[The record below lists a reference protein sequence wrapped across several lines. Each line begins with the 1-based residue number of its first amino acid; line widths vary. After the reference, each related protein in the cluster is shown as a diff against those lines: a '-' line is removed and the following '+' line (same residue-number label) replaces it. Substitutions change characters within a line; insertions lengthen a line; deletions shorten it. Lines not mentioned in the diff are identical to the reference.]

1 MAGNTFEINQNF
13 YNLYLSFRIRMKIRF
28 LKSLSL
34 LLLCLFGL
42 AGHAQNIAPNVK
54 RILFLGNSITY
65 QAHYVNDVETYL
77 TVHYPGRQFD
87 IINVGLPSETVSGL
101 SEPGHADGKFPR
113 PDLHERLARV
123 LAQTKPD
130 LVFADYGMND
140 GIYMPFDTGRFQ
152 KFKDGINWMHDE
164 IVKTGARLIHVTPP
178 CYDERKGKS
187 IGYAAVLDKY
197 TDWLLSQKRAAKWE
211 VIDVH
216 YPMQKYLL
224 AHRKIDAQFK
234 IDGFALA
241 ADGVHPDEAGHWI
254 MARQILLYLGCKEVA
269 NSPSIEAD
277 LAPIPNGA
285 QILKLVTER
294 QNTMRDAWLTATK
307 FQRPGLP
314 VGLPLDRATAISDS
328 LGTRIHGLLGNM
340 PAQNMNNP
348 NK

>member
-1 MAGNTFEINQNF
+1 
-13 YNLYLSFRIRMKIRF
+13 MKKRF
-28 LKSLSL
+28 LTGLWL
-34 LLLCLFGL
+34 LLVCFYAFPGR
-42 AGHAQNIAPNVK
+42 AQNIGPNVK
-54 RILFLGNSITY
+54 RILFLGNSITW
-65 QAHYVNDVETYL
+65 QAHYVNDVEAYL

-123 LAQTKPD
+123 LTQTHPD
-130 LVFADYGMND
+130 LVFACYGMND

-152 KFKDGINWMHDE
+152 KFKDGINWLHDE
-164 IVKTGARLIHVTPP
+164 VVKTGARLIHITPP
-178 CYDERKGKS
+178 CYDELKGKS

-197 TDWLLSQKRAAKWE
+197 ADWLLSRRSADKWE

-216 YPMQKYLL
+216 YPMQKYLQ

-269 NSPSIEAD
+269 NSGSMEAD
-277 LAPIPNGA
+277 LASIPNGA
-285 QILKLVTER
+285 QILKLTTER
-294 QNTMRDAWLTATK
+294 QNTMRDAWLTAPK
-307 FQRPGLP
+307 YRRPGLP
-314 VGLPLDRATAISDS
+314 VGLPLERATFISDS
-328 LGTRIHGLLGNM
+328 LKVRIHSL
-340 PAQNMNNP
+340 QP

>member
-1 MAGNTFEINQNF
+1 
-13 YNLYLSFRIRMKIRF
+13 MKKRL
-28 LKSLSL
+28 LKSLLLMWLSL
-34 LLLCLFGL
+34 LGL
-42 AGHAQNIAPNVK
+42 SAAAQNIGPNVK

-65 QAHYVNDVETYL
+65 QGHYVNHVEAYL

-87 IINVGLPSETVSGL
+87 VINVGLPSETVSGL
-101 SEPGHADGKFPR
+101 SEPGHADGAFPR

-123 LAQTKPD
+123 LEQTKPD

-140 GIYMPFDTGRFQ
+140 GIYMPFDTARFQ
-152 KFKDGINWMHDE
+152 KFKDGITWLHDM
-164 IVKTGARLIHVTPP
+164 IVKTGARLIHMTPP
-178 CYDERKGKS
+178 CYDELRGKS

-197 TDWLLSQKRAAKWE
+197 SDWLLSMRSSAKWE

-216 YPMQKYLL
+216 YPMQKYLQ

-269 NSPSIEAD
+269 NSGSIEAD
-277 LAPIPNGA
+277 LAAIPNGV
-285 QILKLVTER
+285 QVLKLVTER

-307 FQRPGLP
+307 YKRPGLP
-314 VGLPLDRATAISDS
+314 AGLPLEEATAISDK
-328 LGTRIHGLLGNM
+328 LEAQIRTLLANT
-340 PAQNMNNP
+340 PAQNMNKP